1 MKNNSLTVVM
11 PAWNEEKT
19 VVASIAL
26 ALKELQAL
34 NDILSAYEVIVVDDG
49 SGDKTGQLVSEHYG
63 GHPRVKLISKE
74 KNRGKGASVAEG
86 VNHARYSYTLIQD
99 ADLEYSPKDYRRL
112 LSPVLNHGADVVYG
126 SRFKGEEARVLY
138 FWHFMGNKFLTFL
151 SNMFSNLNL
160 TDMETCYK
168 LIRTDIF
175 QNLVLE
181 SKRFGIEPEITAKIA
196 KIPRVKIY
204 EVAINYHGR
213 TYDEGKK
220 IGWKDGISAIF
231 HILRFNLFRNSKN
244 SFKEMKK

>member
-1 MKNNSLTVVM
+1 MEKHSLSIVM
-11 PAWNEEKT
+11 PAYNEEKT
-19 VVASIAL
+19 VVASIAS
-26 ALKELQAL
+26 AIKELQAL
-34 NDILSAYEVIVVDDG
+34 NDILSAYEIIVVDDG
-49 SGDKTGQLVSEHYG
+49 SSDKTKQLVSEHYG
-63 GHPRVKLISKE
+63 DHPHVKLLSNE

-86 VNHARYSYTLIQD
+86 VAHARHSYTLIQD

-112 LSPVLNHGADVVYG
+112 LGPVLNHGADVVYG

-138 FWHFMGNKFLTFL
+138 FWHFVGNKFLTFL

-168 LIRTDIF
+168 LLRTELF

-181 SKRFGIEPEITAKIA
+181 SRRFGIEPEITAKIA

-213 TYDEGKK
+213 TYADGKK
-220 IGWKDGISAIF
+220 IDWKDGICAIF
-231 HILRFNLFRNSKN
+231 HIIRFNLFRNSKN
-244 SFKEMKK
+244 IFQDKK